1 MNSPKLVQYV
11 LMNNKIIGL
20 AGTNGAG
27 KDVVGHTLALN
38 DNYLFVSV
46 SDLLREE
53 AKKRGL
59 TPDRENLRTISAEWR
74 RGQGLG
80 VLVDRAYELFQEL
93 SDKYDGLIMASLRN
107 GHEADR
113 VHELGGT
120 MVWVDAPVEVRYER
134 IQRNMQKR
142 GRHEEDGKT
151 FEQFQAE
158 EAIEMTAPEGSDEA
172 VLNMSAVKE
181 RCDIVMDNGA
191 DELELFQFK
200 ARQMLGLI

>member
-1 MNSPKLVQYV
+1 MTA
-11 LMNNKIIGL
+11 MNNRIIGL
-20 AGTNGAG
+20 SGTNGAG

-38 DNYLFVSV
+38 HNYLFVSV

-59 TPDRENLRTISAEWR
+59 APNRENLRTISAEWR

-80 VLVDRAYELFQEL
+80 VLVDRAYDLYQEL

-107 GHEADR
+107 GYEADR

-120 MVWVDAPVEVRYER
+120 MVWVDAPVEVRYAR
-134 IQRNMQKR
+134 IQLNLEKR
-142 GRHEEDGKT
+142 GRLEEDGKS

-158 EAIEMTAPEGSDEA
+158 EAIEMTPPEGSDEA
-172 VLNMSAVKE
+172 VLNMGAVRE
-181 RCDIVMDNGA
+181 RCDIIMDNGA
-191 DELELFQFK
+191 DEIELFQRE
-200 ARQMLGLI
+200 ACQALGLL